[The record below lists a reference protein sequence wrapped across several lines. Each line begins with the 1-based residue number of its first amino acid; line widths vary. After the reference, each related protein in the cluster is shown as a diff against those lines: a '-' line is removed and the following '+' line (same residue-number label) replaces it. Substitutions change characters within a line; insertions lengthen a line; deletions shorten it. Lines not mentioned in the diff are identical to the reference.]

1 MFIVDLHPVLRNICG
16 SVAFFVLG
24 GVSHI
29 RIADC
34 QCVNCGS
41 LHEKSL
47 RDCLLTNISRAV
59 KSNGLNVRKL
69 FDGDCGRHAE
79 ITYSCAFE
87 QKQFLCST
95 SASLLNTFWARWS
108 GEPLPSTEQWTVNRQ
123 IGGQCRGAWLTFGTR
138 KEPLTQSS
146 TGSSQ
151 KSHHGL
157 YLEAGLES
165 CLLIYLFL
173 TDWLAYRLV
182 LDWKKMKLFEEIWPT
197 CKYLCSNI
205 QRISTCF
212 SFSGTNKSRQHCSE
226 SNRWIII

>member
-47 RDCLLTNISRAV
+47 RDCLLTNITRAV

-138 KEPLTQSS
+138 KEPLSPKAALAVLKNPIMDFTWKQVWRVACLFIFDWL
-146 TGSSQ
+146 TCLQ
-151 KSHHGL
+151 ACFR
-157 YLEAGLES
+157 LEKNEVVWRNLTHVQVFM
-165 CLLIYLFL
+165 LQHTTHFYLFL
-173 TDWLAYRLV
+173 FLRY
-182 LDWKKMKLFEEIWPT
+182 E
-197 CKYLCSNI
+197 
-205 QRISTCF
+205 
-212 SFSGTNKSRQHCSE
+212 
-226 SNRWIII
+226 